1 MNVKEVES
9 LIKLLDDPDT
19 EISRHVEDKLLSYGN
34 DVIGYLENAWSQS
47 LDTILQERIENLVH
61 KIQFQK
67 LRCHQ
72 HLKLIYETRLK
83 FKIIIKLKRI
93 FK

>member
-1 MNVKEVES
+1 MNEKEVES

-34 DVIGYLENAWSQS
+34 EVIEYLESAWSQS

-61 KIQFQK
+61 KIQFRM
-67 LRCHQ
+67 LNAIWNYGISGG
-72 HLKLIYETRLK
+72 HLICCRAC
-83 FKIIIKLKRI
+83 
-93 FK
+93 